1 MTEPVALSLNVF
13 QLSRPSCCLLSSKWM
28 RERLFYAL
36 YAILNCLVSVQRQWK
51 NPSISLSI
59 STALTCTFHLVH
71 WPHESDLALYC
82 PPRKLQTTPLR
93 LSDLTF
99 LLGME
104 GLLTDSE
111 TQSSDFIWGG
121 GWINSYSR
129 HATIFLFLRNYG
141 FVPLSNSNTVCIH
154 RNNPFRKGQQDR
166 NVRFLQPGLT
176 HFLSYRAPNQPPL
189 NWLTC
194 LTRLSGK
201 PKTNIGASYTE
212 HSWVHIE
219 RDGGILRCL
228 PPPQCYTARL
238 SLCIA
243 RLALGDLFD
252 GTDKGD
258 LSP

>member
-1 MTEPVALSLNVF
+1 MSFTSQPTPGYVRSSTPTRVLSAFLEACQQGLTMSHSLRVRGSKPFLQASSALDKKPTQSI
-13 QLSRPSCCLLSSKWM
+13 
-28 RERLFYAL
+28 
-36 YAILNCLVSVQRQWK
+36 AIDA
-51 NPSISLSI
+51 
-59 STALTCTFHLVH
+59 TATCTHRHFPPSSLTSQV
-71 WPHESDLALYC
+71 WLALYC

-154 RNNPFRKGQQDR
+154 RNNKFRKGQQDR

-176 HFLSYRAPNQPPL
+176 HFLSYRAPNQPHWTD
-189 NWLTC
+189 WL
-194 LTRLSGK
+194 
-201 PKTNIGASYTE
+201 A
-212 HSWVHIE
+212 
-219 RDGGILRCL
+219 
-228 PPPQCYTARL
+228 
-238 SLCIA
+238 
-243 RLALGDLFD
+243 
-252 GTDKGD
+252 
-258 LSP
+258 